1 MRGAIKNWRKLIAK
15 SNWKDIAELIGIM
28 AIVASLIALTMELRQ
43 TQSALLAETYQSRA
57 FDAIA
62 EQLSIADSEFLMPV
76 LAETDEGAN
85 YEAVAALNAIDR
97 LRLVSYLRGR
107 MIDWDNEYYQYQKG
121 FLDADFF
128 EVTTTRAIKE
138 FAPRWRAI
146 GIEEGRADFRKYVD
160 QVLGDDTQG
169 LD

>member
-1 MRGAIKNWRKLIAK
+1 
-15 SNWKDIAELIGIM
+15 M

-62 EQLSIADSEFLMPV
+62 EQLFIADSEFLMPV
-76 LAETDEGAN
+76 LAETDDGAD
-85 YEAVAALNAIDR
+85 YEAVAALNAVDR

-107 MIDWDNEYYQYQKG
+107 MIDWDNEYYQYQNG

-128 EVTTTRAIKE
+128 EVTTTRAIKVW
-138 FAPRWRAI
+138 APRWRAI
-146 GIEEGRADFRKYVD
+146 GVEESRADFRKYVD
-160 QVLGDDTQG
+160 QVLGDDTQR